1 MADKLFDVML
11 AVDTALVEQFGNAL
25 VFRRVQIAE
34 AVIFQLPLQ
43 LTNPQ
48 PVRQRRIDVC
58 TLFGGQHALVFRRI
72 LHLSQMGNTLGQLDY
87 HAAEIIHHGQQHP
100 ANVIDLLR

>member
-25 VFRRVQIAE
+25 VFRRMQIAE

-43 LTNPQ
+43 LADT
-48 PVRQRRIDVC
+48 
-58 TLFGGQHALVFRRI
+58 
-72 LHLSQMGNTLGQLDY
+72 
-87 HAAEIIHHGQQHP
+87 
-100 ANVIDLLR
+100 

>member
-11 AVDTALVEQFGNAL
+11 AVDTALVEQFSNAL

-43 LTNPQ
+43 LADT
-48 PVRQRRIDVC
+48 
-58 TLFGGQHALVFRRI
+58 
-72 LHLSQMGNTLGQLDY
+72 
-87 HAAEIIHHGQQHP
+87 
-100 ANVIDLLR
+100 